1 MNASVNYP
9 DILGLITGGW
19 RCNIGVAQV
28 AVAALPRIVRAGRPF
43 EVILLVQ
50 NASDGAIDVSMA
62 LHLPKQ
68 DAKKQRDRFICRTQR
83 LVVGVK
89 SAEVGYVVLPV
100 TTLPD
105 TAVSDSYKIGVE
117 FEIKP
122 LGKPNRIRLHEGR
135 GKVSLEL
142 MTDES
147 KTKIETL
154 KAANF
159 YTEKQGTQSLIE
171 IPITVMSGTVGTL
184 ADFTPGWVS
193 ISKMSDYGDDRLLMH
208 RFGPLIQTYT
218 LPQLKR
224 DNMLPPLI
232 EATYTRFAEAGY
244 ALKLP
249 EAMAIAKLMT
259 LILEYASPRYNAHGN
274 IAAGSYNM
282 EALFQRNPF
291 TLEAHMEFPH
301 WFRALLTMLER
312 DERAAAHVAVMIPRY
327 LYDDLLRDAIDFSF
341 NLVEGAT
348 GENLGS
354 LDERATYRE
363 RVIHALGQKSG
374 VDFSK
379 AYLPLIMGGIL
390 VNELLIFQKE
400 NPLER
405 LQEIEAAL
413 HQRADELNPPDEGVY
428 TMASDILARVAQRNG
443 A

>member
-1 MNASVNYP
+1 MNESVNYP
-9 DILGLITGGW
+9 DILGLITGGY

-50 NASDGAIDVSMA
+50 NASDDPIDVSMA

-89 SAEVGYVVLPV
+89 GAEVGYVVLPV

-142 MTDES
+142 MSEAS
-147 KTKIETL
+147 KTKIEAL
-154 KAANF
+154 KTANF

-171 IPITVMSGTVGTL
+171 IPLTVMSGTVGNL

-193 ISKMSDYGDDRLLMH
+193 ISKMSDYGDDRLLLH
-208 RFGPLIQTYT
+208 RFGPLIQVHT

-224 DNMLPPLI
+224 DIMLPPLI

-244 ALKLP
+244 PLKLA
-249 EAMAIAKLMT
+249 ETTAIAKLMT
-259 LILEYASPRYNAHGN
+259 LILEYATPRYNAHGN

-282 EALFQRNPF
+282 EALLQRDPF

-301 WFRALLTMLER
+301 WFRGLLTMLER
-312 DERAAAHVAVMIPRY
+312 DERAAAHLAVMIPRY
-327 LYDDLLRDAIDFSF
+327 LYDDLLRDAIDFGF
-341 NLVEGAT
+341 NLVEGVT
-348 GENLGS
+348 GEDLGS
-354 LDERATYRE
+354 LPERAAYRE
-363 RVIHALGQKSG
+363 RVIHALAQKSG
-374 VDFSK
+374 VDFST
-379 AYLPLIMGGIL
+379 AYLPLAMGGIL
-390 VNELLIFQKE
+390 VNEHLIFQKE

-405 LQEIEAAL
+405 LQELEAAL
-413 HQRADELNPPDEGVY
+413 YERVKEPNPPDQGTYITV
-428 TMASDILARVAQRNG
+428 SDILARVAQRNG

>member
-1 MNASVNYP
+1 MNESVNYP
-9 DILGLITGGW
+9 DILGLITGGY

-50 NASDGAIDVSMA
+50 NASDDPIDVSMA

-89 SAEVGYVVLPV
+89 GAEVGYVVLPM

-142 MTDES
+142 MSEAS
-147 KTKIETL
+147 KTKIEAL
-154 KAANF
+154 KTANF

-171 IPITVMSGTVGTL
+171 IPLTVMSGTVGNL

-193 ISKMSDYGDDRLLMH
+193 ISKMSDYGDDRLLLH
-208 RFGPLIQTYT
+208 RFG
-218 LPQLKR
+218 
-224 DNMLPPLI
+224 PLI
-232 EATYTRFAEAGY
+232 EATYTRFAEADY
-244 ALKLP
+244 QLKLA
-249 EAMAIAKLMT
+249 ESTAIAKLMT
-259 LILEYASPRYNAHGN
+259 LVLEYATPRYNAHGN

-282 EALFQRNPF
+282 EALLQRDPF
-291 TLEAHMEFPH
+291 TLEAHM
-301 WFRALLTMLER
+301 
-312 DERAAAHVAVMIPRY
+312 AVMIPRY
-327 LYDDLLRDAIDFSF
+327 LYDDLLRDAIDFGF

-348 GENLGS
+348 GEDLGS
-354 LDERATYRE
+354 LPERAAYRE
-363 RVIHALGQKSG
+363 RVIHALAQKSG
-374 VDFSK
+374 VDFST
-379 AYLPLIMGGIL
+379 AYLPLVMGG
-390 VNELLIFQKE
+390 FSS
-400 NPLER
+400 
-405 LQEIEAAL
+405 
-413 HQRADELNPPDEGVY
+413 
-428 TMASDILARVAQRNG
+428 TST
-443 A
+443 